1 VVEGSKQRIQAV
13 ALDLLSR
20 HGYAGTGIKAVSEAS
35 GLPYGSIYHH
45 FPGGKE
51 ELVVTALDEMGTAM
65 GALLAQ
71 LLEQREPAD
80 AIDAMY
86 GFMADRLEASD
97 WVDGCSIGTPAQDGP
112 STSPAVRAACA
123 RAFDAMADTIT
134 TGFADRGLPR
144 PKARDLASTLLSAYE
159 GATLLARVQ
168 QSRRPIEAAS
178 RTMQVVVRE
187 AFAR

>member
-51 ELVVTALDEMGTAM
+51 ELVVTALDEMGAAM

-80 AIDAMY
+80 AIDA
-86 GFMADRLEASD
+86 
-97 WVDGCSIGTPAQDGP
+97 
-112 STSPAVRAACA
+112 
-123 RAFDAMADTIT
+123 
-134 TGFADRGLPR
+134 TG
-144 PKARDLASTLLSAYE
+144 
-159 GATLLARVQ
+159 
-168 QSRRPIEAAS
+168 AAS
-178 RTMQVVVRE
+178 APPPRTVHPPRRRC
-187 AFAR
+187 APPAPGRSTP